1 MLMFFWH
8 IANGCRWSVT
18 SSDPSVF
25 KQEDANI
32 SVSLSLM
39 CLSHPSDPAV
49 EEPV

>member
-1 MLMFFWH
+1 MLMFFQH

-18 SSDPSVF
+18 SGDPLVF

-32 SVSLSLM
+32 SLSLM
-39 CLSHPSDPAV
+39 CLSRANVPAV